1 MQAASGSWSQN
12 ISRELRQKVSHINIS
27 WELCKKVSAL
37 VSTLFQLKLQDG
49 GSDGCLCWEPPL
61 CVGDQQPC
69 AKGPR
74 PLLHQVGQASRPIT
88 ITLFFARKQPFE
100 EKPKLAAELAKPLH
114 SLVMSMN
121 THPVRWVFCH
131 TNTQIQKHNHVKWV
145 FHHVSSF
152 DRILL
157 KVNAIWA

>member
-1 MQAASGSWSQN
+1 MLLEAGAKTYHENSVKRFH
-12 ISRELRQKVSHINIS
+12 ISHINES
-27 WELCKKVSAL
+27 
-37 VSTLFQLKLQDG
+37 STLFQLKLQDG

-74 PLLHQVGQASRPIT
+74 PLLHQVGQASRSIT
-88 ITLFFARKQPFE
+88 ITLYLARKQPFE

-121 THPVRWVFCH
+121 THPVR
-131 TNTQIQKHNHVKWV
+131 
-145 FHHVSSF
+145 
-152 DRILL
+152 
-157 KVNAIWA
+157 